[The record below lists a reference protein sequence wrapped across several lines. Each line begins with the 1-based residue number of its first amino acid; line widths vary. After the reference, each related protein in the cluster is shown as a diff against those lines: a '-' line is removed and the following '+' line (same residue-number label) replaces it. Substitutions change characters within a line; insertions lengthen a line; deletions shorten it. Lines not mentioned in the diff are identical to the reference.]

1 MVDRK
6 DRIRVQIAG
15 KEYNVVG
22 GDFQAML
29 AAVKQINGRR
39 FDGQAKV
46 WQLPGT
52 VQQIQTQLDISGFQI
67 EGGAPVAAPS
77 SAPAAATPAAATDR
91 IKILVQGRP
100 LAVVGGAFQ
109 EMLAVVKNLPG
120 RRFNADSKAWEVPG
134 EAVII
139 NQLVEA
145 AGFKLE
151 GLDKPSAGPA
161 SRPEAPDFGFVA
173 EPPPYEE
180 PDFLWD
186 ETAVPAYEPPGW
198 WNEEAAPPPVDLPP
212 DDWSANEPAPAAR
225 AAAGNPARRSEQVR
239 VRVGGIPFM
248 VSGGE
253 FQAMLAAIKQLP
265 GRRFDGQ
272 DKVWDIPAEA
282 GLDAVRQRLEAAGF
296 QLSRD

>member
-67 EGGAPVAAPS
+67 EGGASVAAPS
-77 SAPAAATPAAATDR
+77 SAAAVAPAAAADR

-134 EAVII
+134 EAAII

-151 GLDKPSAGPA
+151 GLDKPSAGTTP
-161 SRPEAPDFGFVA
+161 RPEAPDFGFVA

-180 PDFLWD
+180 PDFLWN
-186 ETAVPAYEPPGW
+186 EAEVPVYEPPGW
-198 WNEEAAPPPVDLPP
+198 WDEEAAPPPVDLPL
-212 DDWSANEPAPAAR
+212 DDWSASEPAPTAR
-225 AAAGNPARRSEQVR
+225 AAAGNSARRSEQVR
-239 VRVGGIPFM
+239 VRVGGIPFV